1 MTARACSPGR
11 AAAWRLAKWR
21 LVEAP
26 KTAAGGA
33 EISKAGFDA
42 RGWYPA
48 TVPGTV
54 LTTLVDRGV
63 YPDPAYGL
71 NNMAIPESLARQ
83 DYWYRTEF
91 EAPAELDGKRQLIT
105 FKGINYRAE
114 VWLNGERIG
123 GDRGRLRPRPVRRH
137 GQAEARRRTRW
148 PCASRRRSIRAS
160 RTSNRS
166 RRAQA

>member
-1 MTARACSPGR
+1 VDGG
-11 AAAWRLAKWR
+11 WRLAKWR

-26 KTAAGGA
+26 RTTAGGA

-42 RGWYPA
+42 ESWYPA

-63 YPDPAYGL
+63 YPDPEFDL

-91 EAPAELDGKRQLIT
+91 EAPSPS
-105 FKGINYRAE
+105 
-114 VWLNGERIG
+114 
-123 GDRGRLRPRPVRRH
+123 RGSTTRPRS
-137 GQAEARRRTRW
+137 G
-148 PCASRRRSIRAS
+148 
-160 RTSNRS
+160 
-166 RRAQA
+166 